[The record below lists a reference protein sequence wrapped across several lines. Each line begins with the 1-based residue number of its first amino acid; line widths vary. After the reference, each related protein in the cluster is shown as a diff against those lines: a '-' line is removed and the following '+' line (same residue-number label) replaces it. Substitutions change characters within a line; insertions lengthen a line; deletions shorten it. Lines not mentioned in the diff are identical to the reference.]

1 MPRAE
6 AVFYDG
12 GLDGLIANVNEM
24 HACTQQPTTYAEAT
38 DTFSVGSVAMVGGD
52 FTKGGAAGTDPRT
65 LTVAAKTL
73 TGSATGTATHLAL
86 ADGSTNTLYYVTTCT
101 SVGMESTVEQDFS
114 EWVASINAPT
124 TA

>member
-6 AVFYDG
+6 AVFYEG

-38 DTFSVGSVAMVGGD
+38 DTFSVGSVAMAGGD
-52 FTKGGAAGTDPRT
+52 FTKGGTAGTGSRT

-86 ADGSTNTLYYVTTCT
+86 TFTTGTDLYYVTTCT
-101 SVGMESTVEQDFS
+101 SVGMENGVEQDFS
-114 EWVASINAPT
+114 EWVISVNAPAT
-124 TA
+124 P